1 MSTREEDRVE
11 KEQKTKEEKLIGSK
25 KRNKKKKKEEAEEEE
40 REKAEEEYKPEVER
54 SERVLL
60 RGIFKVGKR
69 SHDVLLT
76 VTRLTW
82 SPILPESPA
91 GEACTSPP
99 GVLMLRDVLAVKVK
113 RRRAVGQR
121 SGGPVLGVAL
131 FYCKR
136 RGRRLEEDTLH
147 LHNASSEH
155 THAWYNGLKEV
166 LAGLSGRP
174 RRVKVFINPCSHKKE
189 AVHVY
194 RERVAPLFK
203 MADVRT
209 DITVTERTGHALS
222 VIKELKLDDFDGV
235 VCVGGDGSVAEICHA
250 LVLRAQLDAGS
261 PDVPVPASLPLGV
274 IPAGSTDVVSCSVH
288 GVRDAVTAAMHVILG
303 HVQRVDMCSLRPPGG
318 PPRFGFCAMF
328 GFGGRSLAL
337 AEKKRWMPP
346 ARRRDYAL
354 LKTLARLRP
363 EDCRLSFRAGCANDR
378 DEHRDRDSEG
388 TESWSSTEGLFLSVG
403 VMAIPCLSPH
413 APRGLAPDT
422 KLADGSATL
431 TAVGATSRSEFV
443 KHLKS
448 YGAPGGQVSPT
459 GGLTRLFFQLPP
471 SGRRIRLLLHTNPLS
486 KEADDASVSVS
497 ANHVPHLPQNASGQF
512 VWIAT
517 DVFVN
522 GHERSLVRVCVCV
535 RACPQLDMSFVETRA
550 VTAVKLRVRGSSG
563 RPEDG
568 DASFPWNVDGELL
581 ELPDEVLIGVHGRL
595 IALYGE
601 EVDEAESPASCG
613 CI

>member
-1 MSTREEDRVE
+1 MSTREEDREE
-11 KEQKTKEEKLIGSK
+11 KEQKTEEEKLSGSK
-25 KRNKKKKKEEAEEEE
+25 KRNKKKKEEE

-76 VTRLTW
+76 ATRLTW

-155 THAWYNGLKEV
+155 THTWYNSLKEV

-174 RRVKVFINPCSHKKE
+174 RRIKVFINPSSHKKE

-194 RERVAPLFK
+194 REHVAPLFK
-203 MADVRT
+203 MADVHT

-222 VIKELKLDDFDGV
+222 VMKELKLDDFDGKLV
-235 VCVGGDGSVAEICHA
+235 VGTAADTPRAEERRRRSASVRAAFDLAVGFRG
-250 LVLRAQLDAGS
+250 LRA
-261 PDVPVPASLPLGV
+261 ASGV
-274 IPAGSTDVVSCSVH
+274 SHTGRVVFS
-288 GVRDAVTAAMHVILG
+288 G
-303 HVQRVDMCSLRPPGG
+303 HVQRVDMCSLRSPGG

-328 GFGGRSLAL
+328 GFGGRSLAR

-363 EDCRLSFRAGCANDR
+363 EDCRLSFLTSRANDR
-378 DEHRDRDSEG
+378 DRDAHQDGDSEG
-388 TESWSSTEGLFLSVG
+388 TESWSSAEGLFLSVG

-422 KLADGSATL
+422 K
-431 TAVGATSRSEFV
+431 
-443 KHLKS
+443 
-448 YGAPGGQVSPT
+448 
-459 GGLTRLFFQLPP
+459 
-471 SGRRIRLLLHTNPLS
+471 
-486 KEADDASVSVS
+486 
-497 ANHVPHLPQNASGQF
+497 
-512 VWIAT
+512 
-517 DVFVN
+517 
-522 GHERSLVRVCVCV
+522 
-535 RACPQLDMSFVETRA
+535 
-550 VTAVKLRVRGSSG
+550 
-563 RPEDG
+563 
-568 DASFPWNVDGELL
+568 
-581 ELPDEVLIGVHGRL
+581 
-595 IALYGE
+595 
-601 EVDEAESPASCG
+601 
-613 CI
+613 